1 MRLRPRLLL
10 NQRGDTI
17 AEVLVVIG
25 ILSLILSGAFVLT
38 NRSLQSARS
47 AQERLSAIK
56 LVESQ
61 VEQIKNVSGTANS
74 ATIFGPSIPN
84 PFCINA
90 SGVVVAASNAAC
102 TMGAEGNPATGQP
115 AYKISVSRVGNDFT
129 VNNKWDSATGR
140 GQETIIIKYR
150 AYE

>member
-1 MRLRPRLLL
+1 MFVVFSRDRL
-10 NQRGDTI
+10 NQRGDTV

-61 VEQIKNVSGTANS
+61 LEQIKNVAGTVNS
-74 ATIFGPSIPN
+74 PTIFGTSVPN

-90 SGVVVAASNAAC
+90 SGAVVTASDAAC
-102 TMGAEGNPATGQP
+102 TMGT
-115 AYKISVSRVGNDFT
+115 D
-129 VNNKWDSATGR
+129 
-140 GQETIIIKYR
+140 
-150 AYE
+150 